1 MRSEIPNSKKKSI
14 WTLKGIVTLSPLQ
27 IKDTRRTNVLHGA
40 KEWILYI
47 KAITVF
53 MIIIRKII
61 KTNQKNHVILTGNQC
76 WHP

>member
-40 KEWILYI
+40 KERILYI
-47 KAITVF
+47 KAIIVF

-61 KTNQKNHVILTGNQC
+61 KTNQKNHVILTGN
-76 WHP
+76 